1 MADRKIIY
9 INLAEL
15 TLKTNFVN
23 DGKISLL
30 RFCVKFHI
38 ELFYFRNANAVDF
51 YLATTERPRSE
62 RQRQE
67 LSSSANSYSDRSS
80 LHCIGLERLAVHWSH
95 HSDFSLT
102 GLDTEGS
109 FWVTANVRPKFFP
122 INPSFLMKFSLNP
135 ETFERYFHLFTSFSL
150 TFNKTTDPSPD
161 LQLSPEDNLSVNLYT
176 ISFVFPTCESLYQT
190 DKEQQL
196 LQTMEY

>member
-30 RFCVKFHI
+30 RICVKFHI

-51 YLATTERPRSE
+51 YLATSE

-67 LSSSANSYSDRSS
+67 LSSSANSYSGRSS
-80 LHCIGLERLAVHWSH
+80 LHCIGLERVAVHWSD

-109 FWVTANVRPKFFP
+109 F
-122 INPSFLMKFSLNP
+122 
-135 ETFERYFHLFTSFSL
+135 
-150 TFNKTTDPSPD
+150 
-161 LQLSPEDNLSVNLYT
+161 
-176 ISFVFPTCESLYQT
+176 
-190 DKEQQL
+190 
-196 LQTMEY
+196 

>member
-38 ELFYFRNANAVDF
+38 ELFYFKNANAVDF

-80 LHCIGLERLAVHWSH
+80 LHCIGLERLAVHWSD

-109 FWVTANVRPKFFP
+109 F
-122 INPSFLMKFSLNP
+122 
-135 ETFERYFHLFTSFSL
+135 
-150 TFNKTTDPSPD
+150 
-161 LQLSPEDNLSVNLYT
+161 
-176 ISFVFPTCESLYQT
+176 
-190 DKEQQL
+190 
-196 LQTMEY
+196 